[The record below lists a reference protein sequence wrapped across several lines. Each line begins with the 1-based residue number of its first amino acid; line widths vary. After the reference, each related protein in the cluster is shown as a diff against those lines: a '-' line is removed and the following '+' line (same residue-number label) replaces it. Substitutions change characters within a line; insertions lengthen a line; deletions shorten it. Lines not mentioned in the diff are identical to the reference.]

1 MAERKNYKL
10 MKHLLSLVFAVT
22 LIIQS
27 QYMVDNVLY
36 TDFTLQGESYQGVYY
51 EDMYDMLN
59 DACLVE
65 YESQVS

>member
-1 MAERKNYKL
+1 MAERKNYKM

>member
-1 MAERKNYKL
+1 

-36 TDFTLQGESYQGVYY
+36 TDFDLQGDHYTGIYY

-59 DACLVE
+59 DACLTE
-65 YESQVS
+65 AESQVKE